1 MSPVKSHVRRPAVRW
16 FWKPAVA
23 TGAGGAATLIWWEE
37 ILLFSA
43 EILALITIPIL
54 AGLVYLFDILAFK
67 ARQPRHDDPGPET
80 KLDRR

>member
-1 MSPVKSHVRRPAVRW
+1 MSPVKSRTRRPAIRW

-37 ILLFSA
+37 ILLFGA

-54 AGLVYLFDILAFK
+54 AGLVYLYNVLVFK
-67 ARQPRHDDPGPET
+67 AHRPRRDDPGSGT